1 MKMLMLHVS
10 HFWFIPEED
19 KSSESAKKS
28 FGESILVWI
37 QSERHDKEDRPGIL
51 RKMTKNIRWL
61 CGKVGVESV
70 ILHSF
75 AHLSDSKAKSSVA
88 NGIIEETAE
97 RLLER
102 GFKVYIVPFGQFNE
116 FEMHVKAPSLAKVFK
131 SF

>member
-10 HFWFIPEED
+10 HFWFIPEENE
-19 KSSESAKKS
+19 SSESAKKS

-37 QSERHDKEDRPGIL
+37 QSEQHDKADRPGTL
-51 RKMTKNIRWL
+51 RKMIKNIRWL
-61 CGKVGVESV
+61 CGKAGVDSV

-75 AHLSDSKAKSSVA
+75 AHLSDSKAKSSFA
-88 NGIIEETAE
+88 NDIIEEAAE

-102 GFKVYIVPFGQFNE
+102 GFRVYIIPFGQLNE